1 MWTLGRCFVLNDVWN
16 YFPGNA
22 GALRW
27 YMMIYYVPIWWYMM
41 IYYVPMLQGKTSL
54 EMVGKEWL
62 AWRHWGDEIRIYT
75 YTYHIHIYI
84 YNPTYLLV
92 GRHHFMNVCL
102 VRLRPT
108 NYGWHMLAPMLGRLY
123 PNGHPAESSIDA
135 RVAVYMSY
143 YDNEFIM
150 SSYFQYSFTLML
162 ILNML
167 ILFLDI
173 FI

>member
-1 MWTLGRCFVLNDVWN
+1 MGFSAAFWSVCFMEKPLDGEKMWTLGRCFVLNDVWN

-41 IYYVPMLQGKTSL
+41 IYYVPILQGKTSL

-84 YNPTYLLV
+84 YNNPTYPTC
-92 GRHHFMNVCL
+92 RSSSFYECL
-102 VRLRPT
+102 F
-108 NYGWHMLAPMLGRLY
+108 GALAPHQLWLTHAGTNAGTVVSQWSPSWIIYRC
-123 PNGHPAESSIDA
+123 
-135 RVAVYMSY
+135 
-143 YDNEFIM
+143 
-150 SSYFQYSFTLML
+150 
-162 ILNML
+162 
-167 ILFLDI
+167 
-173 FI
+173 

>member
-1 MWTLGRCFVLNDVWN
+1 MTSGKPWVFLRRFDRFVSWRNHWMGKRCERWEGVLFWMMFEN

-41 IYYVPMLQGKTSL
+41 IYYVPILQGKTSL

-84 YNPTYLLV
+84 YNNPTYPTC
-92 GRHHFMNVCL
+92 RSSSFYECL
-102 VRLRPT
+102 F
-108 NYGWHMLAPMLGRLY
+108 GALAPHQLWLTHAGTNAGTVVSQWSPSWIIYRC
-123 PNGHPAESSIDA
+123 
-135 RVAVYMSY
+135 
-143 YDNEFIM
+143 
-150 SSYFQYSFTLML
+150 
-162 ILNML
+162 
-167 ILFLDI
+167 
-173 FI
+173 